1 MHLVSMKYFIN
12 LNFSVNC
19 CFQNQCFMKLLR
31 VFSISLFFSISIFS
45 QDKKVDS
52 LQLVLKNTTS
62 TKEKSTTLMH
72 LVDYYFNSNKDS
84 AEIYIQKTIQ
94 LTNFEET
101 LKTQN
106 IHAILKYAQL
116 YLIKGDYVKSQAK
129 YDLAW
134 QKMKD
139 EYDYFLHNKYYGDL
153 GVLNFYKG
161 DFESALKNFTSALAL
176 AEKEKNEVDELRFLN
191 NKALAMSYLGKAESS
206 LDVHKKAISLAE
218 KLNDSTA
225 LGKSFNNIGLIY
237 EDMKEYQKALEFY
250 LQALEIKKNGTNQVD
265 VANSLYNVAGMY
277 KEIGEKEKDTSL
289 YSKAENYYQKS
300 LNIAEKIEYGK
311 VILFSKTGIAQ
322 LATVRNQHKKAISI
336 YKSVIIDAEKT
347 NDAQTLRVSYL
358 NLGVNYLKLKQ
369 INSAESYL
377 LKALPLIEISN
388 NPADKAKVYKNLSLV
403 YAAKNQF
410 AKAYTYLQKQ
420 YDLENELSKNSLQTK
435 ISDFEVKYETAK
447 KEKEIAIQKEEL
459 LEKELAIKNRNLYA
473 ILLASALLI
482 LGIIFFGIYK
492 KNQFKRKQ
500 LQKEIDLKDALA
512 IIKTQN
518 RLQEQRLRI
527 SRDLHDNIGSQL
539 TFIISSIDNLK
550 FISKD
555 ANDKLK
561 DKLST
566 ISSFTSGTIHE
577 LRDTIWAMNKSKI
590 SVEDLHSRILSF
602 IEKAKLAVPELEF
615 EILYTIDKNTSFSSL
630 IGMNLFRVIQEAIN
644 NAIKYADASKVEIH
658 LKKDH
663 QNFVISI
670 IDNGKG
676 FDINS
681 VDLGNGLSNME
692 KRMSEIDAKVS
703 INSKEKIGTEITLE
717 IALENTANDV

>member
-1 MHLVSMKYFIN
+1 MENIKSNILILLLLFSLSN
-12 LNFSVNC
+12 LS
-19 CFQNQCFMKLLR
+19 QNRK
-31 VFSISLFFSISIFS
+31 I
-45 QDKKVDS
+45 DS
-52 LQLVLKNTTS
+52 LKTKLNVTFNE
-62 TKEKSTTLMH
+62 KEKADILML
-72 LVDYYFNSNKDS
+72 LVDNYFNTNKDS

-94 LTNFEET
+94 LTAQKDN
-101 LKTQN
+101 LKTPN

-116 YLIKGDYVKSQAK
+116 YIVKGDYVKSQAK

-134 QKMKD
+134 SKMKD
-139 EYDYFLHNKYYGDL
+139 EYNYFLYNKYYGDL

-161 DFESALKNFTSALAL
+161 DFESALKSFTAGLEL
-176 AEKEKNEVDELRFLN
+176 AEKEKNEADQLRFLN

-237 EDMKEYQKALEFY
+237 EDMKEYEKALEFY
-250 LQALEIKKNGTNQVD
+250 MQALEIKKNGKSQVD
-265 VANSLYNVAGMY
+265 VANSLYNIAGMY

-300 LNIAEKIEYGK
+300 LNIAKKIDYGK
-311 VILFSKTGIAQ
+311 VVLFSKTGIAQ
-322 LATVRNQHKKAISI
+322 LATVRNQHEKAISI

-347 NDAQTLRVSYL
+347 NDAQTLRVCYL
-358 NLGVNYLKLKQ
+358 NLGINYLKLKQ
-369 INSAESYL
+369 INIAESYL
-377 LKALPLIEISN
+377 LKALPLIENAN
-388 NPADKAKVYKNLSLV
+388 NPADKAKIYKNLSSV
-403 YAAKNQF
+403 YAEKKQF
-410 AKAYTYLQKQ
+410 SKAYTYFQKQ

-447 KEKEIAIQKEEL
+447 KEKEIAQQKEEL

-512 IIKTQN
+512 TIKTQN

-550 FISKD
+550 FVSKGE
-555 ANDKLK
+555 NDKLK
-561 DKLST
+561 DKLTT

-602 IEKAKLAVPELEF
+602 IEKAKIAVPELEF

-644 NAIKYADASKVEIH
+644 NAIKYAEASKLEIH
-658 LKKDH
+658 LKKEQ

-676 FDINS
+676 FNINT

-692 KRMSEIDAKVS
+692 KRMSDIDGKVS
-703 INSKEKIGTEITLE
+703 INSKEKIGTEIKLE
-717 IALENTANDV
+717 IALENTSNDV

>member
-1 MHLVSMKYFIN
+1 MKN
-12 LNFSVNC
+12 LKSNILIFLLLFSLSNFS
-19 CFQNQCFMKLLR
+19 QNT
-31 VFSISLFFSISIFS
+31 II
-45 QDKKVDS
+45 DS
-52 LQLVLKNTTS
+52 LKTKLDITS
-62 TKEKSTTLMH
+62 NEKEKADILLL
-72 LVDYYFNSNKDS
+72 LVDNYFSTNKDS

-94 LTNFEET
+94 LTTQKEN
-101 LKTQN
+101 LKKSN

-116 YLIKGDYVKSQAK
+116 YTVKGDYVESQAK

-134 QKMKD
+134 SKMKD
-139 EYDYFLHNKYYGDL
+139 EYDYFLYNKYYGDL
-153 GVLNFYKG
+153 GVLSFYKG
-161 DFESALKNFTSALAL
+161 DFKAALKSFQNALNL
-176 AEKEKNEVDELRFLN
+176 AEKENVEEDQLRFLN
-191 NKALAMSYLGKAESS
+191 NTALAMSYLGKAEES
-206 LDVHKKAISLAE
+206 LDIHKKAISLAE

-237 EDMKEYQKALEFY
+237 EDMKEFDKALSFY
-250 LQALEIKKNGTNQVD
+250 LKSLKIKENGTSKID
-265 VANSLYNVAGMY
+265 VANSIYNVANMNYQIG
-277 KEIGEKEKDTSL
+277 KEQKDTSY
-289 YSKAENYYQKS
+289 YSKAENYYNQS
-300 LNIAEKIEYGK
+300 LELAKKINYGK
-311 VILFSKTGIAQ
+311 VVLFSKTGIAT
-322 LATVRNQHKKAISI
+322 LATVRDKPEKAIEI
-336 YKSVIIDAEKT
+336 YKSVIFEAEKT
-347 NDAQTLRVSYL
+347 NDNQTLRITYL
-358 NLGVNYLKLKQ
+358 KIGVNYLKLNQ
-369 INSAESYL
+369 LNLAENYF
-377 LKALPLIEISN
+377 LKALPLIEKSE
-388 NPADKAKVYKNLSLV
+388 NPSDRASIYKNLSEL
-403 YAAKNQF
+403 YYQKKQF
-410 AKAYTYLQKQ
+410 NSAYDYFLKQ
-420 YDLENELSKNSLQTK
+420 YDLEKEINKNSLQEK
-435 ISDFEVKYETAK
+435 ISDFEVKYETEK
-447 KEKEIAIQKEEL
+447 KEKEIAIQKEQL
-459 LEKELAIKNRNLYA
+459 LENQLAIKNRNLYA

-555 ANDKLK
+555 ANEKLK

-602 IEKAKLAVPELEF
+602 IEKAKIAVPELEF

-644 NAIKYADASKVEIH
+644 NAIKYADATKLEIH
-658 LKKDH
+658 LKKDVE
-663 QNFVISI
+663 NFVISI

-676 FDINS
+676 FNINS

-703 INSKEKIGTEITLE
+703 INSKEKIGTEIRLE
-717 IALENTANDV
+717 IALKNTSNDV